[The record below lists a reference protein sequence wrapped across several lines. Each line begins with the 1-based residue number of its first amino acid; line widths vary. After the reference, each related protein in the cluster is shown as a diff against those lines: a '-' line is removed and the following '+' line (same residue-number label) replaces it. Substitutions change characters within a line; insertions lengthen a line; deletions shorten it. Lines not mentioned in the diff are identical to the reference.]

1 MNTKE
6 IGTKTEIFISIDH
19 NVSGKWFSKISF
31 IINEYDFQYDEE
43 ENLSFLCVNFEVFK
57 IAIDNESQMFND
69 NYFWSFTD
77 DELIQKWNKYYNSK
91 TIEEME
97 DPEIEL
103 FDKKFNDVKIPFNS
117 RFFNLWI
124 FIGYIKDDVWHWKV
138 WETINPKE
146 ILNFKISAQSLNEV
160 LIQTPIYLRENILL
174 D

>member
-6 IGTKTEIFISIDH
+6 IGTKKEIFISIDN
-19 NVSGKWFSKISF
+19 NVSGRWFSTISF
-31 IINEYDFQYDEE
+31 IINDYDFEYNED
-43 ENLSFLCVNFEVFK
+43 ENLSFLCVDFEVFHV
-57 IAIDNESQMFND
+57 AIENQTQMFKD

-77 DELIQKWNKYYNSK
+77 DEIIQKWNKYFNTK

-97 DPEIEL
+97 NPEIEL
-103 FDKKFNDVKIPFNS
+103 LDEKFHTVMIPFNS
-117 RFFNLWI
+117 RFFNLWV

-146 ILNFKISAQSLNEV
+146 VLNFKIAAQSLNEV